1 MILRALFLAVVLLF
15 APDVGAGGG
24 DFEQKQMK
32 KVEPDN
38 NIQIKVALI
47 GLAGTIGAA
56 YFISK
61 KRK

>member
-1 MILRALFLAVVLLF
+1 MILRALFLAGLLLL